1 MECAFHARAAE
12 VRVSAE
18 DRIDLLSA
26 MSDAKQSPLDWFF
39 CMRVRMGVGGWVA
52 EGRADP
58 AEVGLHGVGAVA
70 VHAASAQVALRS
82 LGRYD
87 KKGEKVNV
95 FDCIFGVES
104 VAKARAHVAFQK
116 LLLSVSR
123 HLPPS
128 CLHAGSVACSSTL
141 AH

>member
-1 MECAFHARAAE
+1 
-12 VRVSAE
+12 
-18 DRIDLLSA
+18 
-26 MSDAKQSPLDWFF
+26 
-39 CMRVRMGVGGWVA
+39 MRVRMGVGGWVA

-58 AEVGLHGVGAVA
+58 AEVVLHGVGAVA

>member
-1 MECAFHARAAE
+1 
-12 VRVSAE
+12 
-18 DRIDLLSA
+18 
-26 MSDAKQSPLDWFF
+26 
-39 CMRVRMGVGGWVA
+39 MRVRKGVGGWVA

-58 AEVGLHGVGAVA
+58 AEVVLHGVGAVA
-70 VHAASAQVALRS
+70 VHAASAPVALRS

-128 CLHAGSVACSSTL
+128 GLHAGSVTCSSTL